1 MMFLFPRWG
10 YVNFLEGIP
19 MGTWDGWIRKDA
31 AFNQEEFSADGE
43 KGTANS
49 LTSVSREI
57 RRAGFRENWEN
68 S

>member
-1 MMFLFPRWG
+1 
-10 YVNFLEGIP
+10 